1 MEFKLAMVEKSLQP
15 DVSVAL
21 LARNNGINDNLLFP
35 VSAPYRD
42 FCRAARDSPVIIEDK
57 VVPVVVELSP
67 ALLPAT
73 SPPPA
78 IPPKPGQVCEV
89 AIGRARLKLSGNLTP
104 AMLATLV
111 RELKK
116 RRR

>member
-42 FCRAARDSPVIIEDK
+42 FCRAARDSPVIIE
-57 VVPVVVELSP
+57 VWWSNTRQRCCWRLLRHLQYRQSP
-67 ALLPAT
+67 GRSVRSPSVAPASNSPAT
-73 SPPPA
+73 S
-78 IPPKPGQVCEV
+78 
-89 AIGRARLKLSGNLTP
+89 
-104 AMLATLV
+104 
-111 RELKK
+111 
-116 RRR
+116 RRPCWQRWSEN